1 MKPDRRILMIP
12 VMMLI
17 GHQRWRRT
25 SRAEHPRP
33 GRHEQNNARG
43 RYFHLGWFLD
53 VHGRATPRSALNAY
67 RLCRPSSHRILGFLG
82 QRLDIANQCQSR
94 HADLGQLSRHCRQQ
108 EPHQFT
114 PQRQPVLSLET
125 INQPY
130 SNL

>member
-33 GRHEQNNARG
+33 GRHDPNNARG

-53 VHGRATPRSALNAY
+53 VHGRAPPRSALGRADMNRTRHGGVSAIVGGFWTGMAVQ
-67 RLCRPSSHRILGFLG
+67 PLGAPLM
-82 QRLDIANQCQSR
+82 LIS
-94 HADLGQLSRHCRQQ
+94 
-108 EPHQFT
+108 
-114 PQRQPVLSLET
+114 
-125 INQPY
+125 
-130 SNL
+130 